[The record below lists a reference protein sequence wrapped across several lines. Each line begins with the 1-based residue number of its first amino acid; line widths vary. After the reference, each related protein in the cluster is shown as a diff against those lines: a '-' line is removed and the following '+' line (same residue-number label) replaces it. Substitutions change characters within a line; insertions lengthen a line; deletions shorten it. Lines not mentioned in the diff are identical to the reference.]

1 MFNWAQTFQ
10 LTKCSPI
17 LTSVCLGYMAI
28 QEPKHPLNLN
38 GNLTCICLP
47 SSAEFLFKEWNWT
60 LWGSKI
66 NVFSCKSDRDIE
78 KKICTERNDFF
89 IFHIPTSAV
98 TDKLSNYALFK
109 NQLIFVAWINE
120 YRWPYTSLCKWH
132 IWLIETIIF

>member
-78 KKICTERNDFF
+78 KKFVQSEMIFLYF
-89 IFHIPTSAV
+89 IFQQAQLPINFQITHFSRINWFLWPELMNIDGPTPHFAND
-98 TDKLSNYALFK
+98 TFD
-109 NQLIFVAWINE
+109 
-120 YRWPYTSLCKWH
+120 SLR
-132 IWLIETIIF
+132 L